1 VNTRDH
7 ARVAHEP
14 EEPRQAAEG
23 VSAGWF
29 WATAVVLFVFVTAS
43 AAPAPLYRV
52 YQQQWAFSDTTLTA
66 VFAVYVVTL
75 LTAILTAGSLS
86 DYLGRRPVIITG
98 LILAAITCSVFLSA
112 DSVRT
117 LFLARCLQGLAVG
130 FTAGTLNATLLDLRP
145 TGESAPLIASTTPF
159 LALGFGALAT
169 SLLVQ
174 YGPIPTR
181 LPWWA
186 LLFCFITCLAV
197 AVAMPETRAKRP
209 GALKSLRPNVSVP
222 KDARSAFAIAVPSIA
237 GSWALGGFYFS
248 LGPSLVAEQLHS
260 TNLVW
265 GGLTIALLCA
275 LAATASVARRNN
287 PPTRI
292 MFEGCLTLAV
302 GGVLSVI
309 AIATHSPATLLVS
322 TAIAGAGFGMANLG
336 GFRTIVA
343 NATAEDRAGLVAA
356 IFIATYAGFGGPALA
371 AGFATT
377 SYGLHDT
384 ALVYCAA
391 VAALAGAV
399 SLLAL
404 RALRAPPAASA
415 DVAHLPCVPVTAA
428 YFSRRRDATP
438 NATPERAPA

>member
-1 VNTRDH
+1 
-7 ARVAHEP
+7 VAHRP
-14 EEPRQAAEG
+14 AAPRRTAQGASVA
-23 VSAGWF
+23 WF
-29 WATAVVLFVFVTAS
+29 WATATVLFVFVTAS

-52 YQQQWAFSDTTLTA
+52 YQHQWAFSDATLTA

-86 DYLGRRPVIITG
+86 DHLGRRPVIIAG
-98 LILAAITCSVFLSA
+98 LILAAITCSAFLSA
-112 DSVRT
+112 DSVEA
-117 LFLARCLQGLAVG
+117 LFLARCLQGIAVG
-130 FTAGTLNATLLDLRP
+130 FTAGALNATLIDLRP

-159 LALGFGALAT
+159 VALGFGALAT

-186 LLFCFITCLAV
+186 LLFCFITCLGL
-197 AVAMPETRAKRP
+197 AVAMPETGAKRP
-209 GALKSLRPNVSVP
+209 GALKSLRPKVSVP
-222 KDARSAFAIAVPSIA
+222 KDARSAFAIAVPSIG

-248 LGPSLVAEQLHS
+248 LGPSLVARQLDS

-265 GGLTIALLCA
+265 GGVTIALLCA
-275 LAATASVARRNN
+275 AAATASVARRNN

-292 MFEGCLTLAV
+292 MFEGCLTLAI
-302 GGVLSVI
+302 GGVLSVV
-309 AIATHSPATLLVS
+309 AIATRSPATLLVS

-343 NATAEDRAGLVAA
+343 NATADDRAGLVAA
-356 IFIATYAGFGGPALA
+356 IFIVTYVGFGGPALA

-377 SYGLHDT
+377 RYGLHDT
-384 ALVYCAA
+384 ALVYCGA

-399 SLLAL
+399 SLLAK
-404 RALRAPPAASA
+404 RALRGRPSVTA
-415 DVAHLPCVPVTAA
+415 DVTHVPCVPVTDA
-428 YFSRRRDATP
+428 YLSRRRDDTVNAPQERTP
-438 NATPERAPA
+438 A